1 MQPIRKLLSCN
12 NMEDYKSNAKGGRKA
27 KDEPFETMENLEV
40 TEIDGYLNAVL
51 SRVRR
56 SQGDL

>member
-1 MQPIRKLLSCN
+1 
-12 NMEDYKSNAKGGRKA
+12 MEDYKSKAKGGKRV

-51 SRVRR
+51 NRCRR